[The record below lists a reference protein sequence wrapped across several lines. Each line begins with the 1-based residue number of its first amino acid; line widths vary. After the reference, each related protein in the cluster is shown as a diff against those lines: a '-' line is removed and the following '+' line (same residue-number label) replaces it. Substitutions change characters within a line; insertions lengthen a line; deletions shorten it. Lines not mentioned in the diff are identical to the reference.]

1 MNFEIEKKDN
11 YAVVKVKVEKLD
23 SQISPSLKSE
33 LVVLNAD
40 EFKNIIIDLE
50 DTRYCDSSG
59 LSAILV
65 ANRLCKNA
73 GGSFILCGLQRSV
86 SKLISISQL
95 DTILSITPTLQ
106 EAVDLVAMETIEKD
120 LGEEI
125 GRAHV

>member
-11 YAVVKVKVEKLD
+11 YAVVKVKAEKLD

-65 ANRLCKNA
+65 ANRLCKNS
-73 GGSFILCGLQRSV
+73 GGSFVLCGLQRSV

-95 DTILSITPTLQ
+95 DTILSITPTRS
-106 EAVDLVAMETIEKD
+106 EAVDLLAMESIEKD
-120 LGEEI
+120 LDDE
-125 GRAHV
+125 

>member
-1 MNFEIEKKDN
+1 MNFEIDKKDN
-11 YAVVKVKVEKLD
+11 YAVVKVKAEKLD

-65 ANRLCKNA
+65 ANRLCKNS
-73 GGSFILCGLQRSV
+73 GGSFILCSLQRSV

-95 DTILSITPTLQ
+95 DTILNITPTLQ
-106 EAVDLVAMETIEKD
+106 EATDLLAMESIEKD
-120 LGEEI
+120 LGED
-125 GRAHV
+125 

>member
-1 MNFEIEKKDN
+1 MNFEIDKKED
-11 YAVVKVKVEKLD
+11 YAVVKVKAEKLD

-50 DTRYCDSSG
+50 NTRYCDSSG

-65 ANRLCKNA
+65 ANRLCKNS
-73 GGSFILCGLQRSV
+73 GGSFILCSLQRSV

-106 EAVDLVAMETIEKD
+106 EATDLLAMESIEKG
-120 LGEEI
+120 LNEE
-125 GRAHV
+125 

>member
-1 MNFEIEKKDN
+1 MNFEIDKKDN
-11 YAVVKVKVEKLD
+11 YAVISVKVEKLD
-23 SQISPSLKSE
+23 SQVSPSLKSE

-40 EFKNIIIDLE
+40 EFSNIVIDMS

-73 GGSFILCGLQRSV
+73 GGTFVLCGLQRSV

-95 DTILSITPTLQ
+95 DTILSITPTLA
-106 EAVDLVAMETIEKD
+106 EAVDLLAMDAIEKD
-120 LGEEI
+120 LGTEE
-125 GRAHV
+125 

>member
-11 YAVVKVKVEKLD
+11 YSVVRVKVEKLD
-23 SQISPSLKSE
+23 SQVSPSLKSE

-40 EFKNIIIDLE
+40 EFNNIIIDLS

-65 ANRLCKNA
+65 ANRLCKNSE
-73 GGSFILCGLQRSV
+73 GVFVLCGLQRSV

-95 DTILSITPTLQ
+95 DTILNITPTLN
-106 EAVDLVAMETIEKD
+106 EAVDFLAMETIEKD
-120 LGEEI
+120 LGSEE
-125 GRAHV
+125 

>member
-73 GGSFILCGLQRSV
+73 GGSFILCSLQRSV

-106 EAVDLVAMETIEKD
+106 EAVDLVAMETIEKG
-120 LGEEI
+120 LGEE
-125 GRAHV
+125 

>member
-40 EFKNIIIDLE
+40 EFSNIIIDLA

-65 ANRLCKNA
+65 ANRLCKNS

-95 DTILSITPTLQ
+95 DTILNITPTLE
-106 EAVDLVAMETIEKD
+106 EAVDFLAMDSIEKD
-120 LGEEI
+120 LGSEE
-125 GRAHV
+125 

>member
-1 MNFEIEKKDN
+1 MNFEIEKKEN
-11 YAVVKVKVEKLD
+11 YAVVRVKVEKLD

-40 EFKNIIIDLE
+40 EFSNIIIDLT

-65 ANRLCKNA
+65 ANRLCKNS
-73 GGSFILCGLQRSV
+73 GGTFVLCGLQRSV

-95 DTILSITPTLQ
+95 DTILNITPTFE
-106 EAVDLVAMETIEKD
+106 EAVDLLAMESIAKD
-120 LGEEI
+120 LGTEE
-125 GRAHV
+125 

>member
-11 YAVVKVKVEKLD
+11 YAVVKVRVEKLD

-40 EFKNIIIDLE
+40 EFKNLIIDLT

-65 ANRLCKNA
+65 ANRLCKNS
-73 GGSFILCGLQRSV
+73 GGSFVLCGLQRSV

-95 DTILSITPTLQ
+95 DTILNITPTLD
-106 EAVDLVAMETIEKD
+106 EAVDFLALESVEKD
-120 LGEEI
+120 LGTEE
-125 GRAHV
+125 

>member
-1 MNFEIEKKDN
+1 M
-11 YAVVKVKVEKLD
+11 L
-23 SQISPSLKSE
+23 ISLTIFDCFHFSNIFNLLFRFS
-33 LVVLNAD
+33 D

-59 LSAILV
+59 LTAILV

-73 GGSFILCGLQRSV
+73 GGSFILCSLQRSV

-120 LGEEI
+120 LGEE
-125 GRAHV
+125 